1 MKRLKNLAKI
11 MLKVDGKTAGAKISS
26 PCSLMLANKGSA
38 IVREG
43 SEWWVISTNGSFN
56 LLSPDQHN
64 F

>member
-1 MKRLKNLAKI
+1 
-11 MLKVDGKTAGAKISS
+11 MLKIDEKADGAKISS